1 MLFLTALSHDGVDEL
16 DNFLVYFMSPKDG
29 VNHNL
34 LRHLIG
40 SGLNHDNLFPGGS
53 NGQCHVR
60 YLLLVS
66 SGVDNKL
73 TVNQTHLR
81 GGTGTCKRNIGN
93 AGCNGRTQHGC
104 QLRAAVGVH
113 THYDVVKGHVVA
125 VILREQ
131 RPHGAVDNAAGQ
143 DSVLRSLA
151 FPLIKTAWY
160 LSY

>member
-53 NGQCHVR
+53 HGQSHIR
-60 YLLLVS
+60 HLLLVS
-66 SGVDNKL
+66 SGVDDEL
-73 TVNQTHLR
+73 AANQTHLC
-81 GGTGTCKRNIGN
+81 GSTGTCKRDIGN
-93 AGCNGRTQHGC
+93 AGRNSRTQHGC
-104 QLRAAVGVH
+104 QLRAAVRIH
-113 THYDVVKGHVVA
+113 AHYDVVQGHVVA
-125 VILREQ
+125 VILGEQ
-131 RPHGAVDNAAGQ
+131 RTHGTVNNAAGQ
-143 DSVLRSLA
+143 DSIFRSLA
-151 FPLIKTAWY
+151 LSLIKTARN